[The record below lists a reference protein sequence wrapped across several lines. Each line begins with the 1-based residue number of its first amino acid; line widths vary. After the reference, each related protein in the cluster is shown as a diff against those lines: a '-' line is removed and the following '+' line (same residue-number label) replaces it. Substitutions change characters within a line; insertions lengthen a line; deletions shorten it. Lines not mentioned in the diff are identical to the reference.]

1 MYHSVMTD
9 LDVTATAEILGV
21 SERTV
26 RRWLRDGRLEGYKV
40 GGRIR
45 IPERAV
51 REAAAPYDGEAP
63 PAASRFDALIA
74 FIEDPVRKAEARRR
88 RYERAARLMDE
99 IRARSKPPSG
109 PDDTAEAYIREARG
123 EIDAKWDRRPQV
135 TDDP

>member
-1 MYHSVMTD
+1 MTE
-9 LDVTATAEILGV
+9 LDVSAAAETLGV

-51 REAAAPYDGEAP
+51 REAATPYGNEAP
-63 PAASRFDALIA
+63 REARFDALVA
-74 FIEDPVRKAEARRR
+74 FIEDPVRKAAVRRR

-109 PDDTAEAYIREARG
+109 PDDTAEAYVRQGRDEM
-123 EIDAKWDRRPQV
+123 DAKWDRLLGV